1 MVKLKFVVIGGVL
14 TLRISE
20 NKTRCYKRVNHLLK
34 GNPNVEKH
42 WNQEKERFS
51 SYAVSY
57 SDNNK
62 ILEEFKGIYWK
73 LIQEHPE
80 LNARQISNYYKTKA
94 QESLKKMSLK
104 TGAWMIIKILS
115 KSIWKLWY

>member
-1 MVKLKFVVIGGVL
+1 MLQ
-14 TLRISE
+14 
-20 NKTRCYKRVNHLLK
+20 RVNHLLK